1 MAETAPLKYTVTHY
15 RKPEHTHE
23 EFIKWIVEVHLP
35 LAIPI
40 FKKHGVLEYSIVSS
54 ILPDHLS
61 HDLTASK
68 FTTPAGP
75 NEALKAELGQ
85 FRPTWDFA
93 DFDCFLEYTIPDAQ
107 AIKNVMSDP
116 DWPAAIKDQD
126 DWVDTSKALLS
137 LGYHTPYLLK
147 TGEVVNMK

>member
-40 FKKHGVLEYSIVSS
+40 FKKHGVLEYSIF
-54 ILPDHLS
+54 
-61 HDLTASK
+61 A
-68 FTTPAGP
+68 TPAGP